1 MALNISAWS
10 IRNPLPSIVFSII
23 LLVLGWVSFTK
34 LAVTRLPSADI
45 PVISVAVSQFGAAPA
60 ELESQVTKTIEDGVS
75 GVEGVRHISSSI
87 TDGLS
92 VTTIQFALE
101 TNTDRALNDVKDAV
115 TRVRA
120 NLPQNVTEPL
130 IQRVDVIGLPIVTYA
145 AISPGK
151 TPEQLSYFV
160 DDVVKRALQ
169 GVRGVAQVERIGGV
183 EREILVSLDPD
194 RLQAAGLTAVNVS
207 QSLRGTNVDLAG
219 GRAEIGKN
227 DQAIRTLAGAK
238 TLNDLAGTMIPLFG
252 GGEVRLDDLGTVTD
266 TIADR
271 RTFARF
277 NGEPVVALGIKRS
290 KGASDV
296 VVAAAVQKRIDALKV
311 AYPDVDLKLIDTSVE
326 FTKGNYEAAISTLFE
341 GAILAVVIVLLF
353 LRDIRATIIAAISL
367 PLSIFPAFWAM
378 DILGFSLNLVSFLAI
393 TLSTGILVDDA
404 IVEIE
409 NIVRHMRMGK
419 IALSRGAGSR
429 RRNRPR
435 GDRDLADHHRDLR
448 AGQLHVR
455 HRRAVL
461 QAVRHHGVG
470 AGVLLAARRALRHA
484 GAGGLLPE
492 GSCRMTTRRRAA
504 CCSAYTRLVTWSVK
518 HYFITVLIGFGIFA
532 ASIWSITLLPQGF
545 LPAQDT
551 ARSLLAMELPPGS
564 QLAYTEKVTEEIVA
578 RLRKRP
584 EVKSVFVDG
593 GRVPPGTLEVRRA
606 ALIINYTP
614 KTERKITQRELELE
628 IGKELENVP
637 DIRFWFL
644 DENGLRAISLVVT
657 GADSNIVANVAS
669 ELATQ
674 MKRIPLIANVISE
687 TSLDRPELR
696 IQPRADLA
704 ARLGVSTESL
714 SQTIRVAT
722 IGDVGP
728 ALAKFD
734 AGDRLVPIRVQ
745 LEDAARGDLQMLE
758 QLRVPLGEH
767 GEKGGVPLSVVA
779 DIKLD
784 QGPTSIN
791 RYDRERQATVAA
803 DLVGTAALGDATKKI
818 YELPVMKSLP
828 KGVKVSPSGDAE
840 SLNELSE
847 GFATAITAGLMMV
860 YAVLVLLFGTFLQP
874 ITILFSLPLSIGGAI
889 AALLLTGKQLT
900 TPVWIGILMLMG
912 IVTKNAIML
921 VEFAVESIREGKPR
935 DEAIIDAGMKRARPI
950 VMTTIAMAAG
960 MMPSALAFGAGGEFR
975 SPMALAV
982 IGGLVFSTVL
992 SLVFV
997 PAMFMMM
1004 DDLGALIWRFG
1015 KKLLASQ
1022 RRKRAP
1028 RTTATITH
1036 EPPAKGPPRSRH
1048 RRCHPRR
1055 SEATSR
1061 SPRTSESVAQP
1072 ILRDGFTR
1080 ITIDPRG
1087 LHRQALYSRALRF
1100 PVARLLG

>member
-23 LLVLGWVSFTK
+23 LLVLGWVSFGK
-34 LAVTRLPSADI
+34 LAITRLPSADI
-45 PVISVAVSQFGAAPA
+45 PVISVAVSQFGAAPS

-194 RLQAAGLTAVNVS
+194 KLQAAGLTAVNVS
-207 QSLRGTNVDLAG
+207 QILRGTNVDLAG

-227 DQAIRTLAGAK
+227 DQTIRTLAGAK
-238 TLNDLAGTMIPLFG
+238 TLNELAGTMIPLFG

-296 VVAAAVQKRIDALKV
+296 KVAEAVEKRIEALKA

-326 FTKGNYEAAISTLFE
+326 FTKGNYLAAISTLFE
-341 GAILAVVIVLLF
+341 GAILAVIIVLLF
-353 LRDIRATIIAAISL
+353 LRDLRATIIAAVSL

-378 DILGFSLNLVSFLAI
+378 DLLGFSLNLVSFLAI

-419 IALSRGAGSR
+419 TPYRAALEAADEIGLAVIAISLTIIAIFAPASFMSGI
-429 RRNRPR
+429 
-435 GDRDLADHHRDLR
+435 
-448 AGQLHVR
+448 AGQFFKQFGITVS
-455 HRRAVL
+455 V
-461 QAVRHHGVG
+461 QVFFS
-470 AGVLLAARRALRHA
+470 LLAARFVTPVLAAYFLKDHPHDDPPPGRILRGYH
-484 GAGGLLPE
+484 
-492 GSCRMTTRRRAA
+492 S
-504 CCSAYTRLVTWSVK
+504 LVAWSVK
-518 HYFITVLIGFGIFA
+518 HYFITVLIGFAVFA

-584 EVKSVFVDG
+584 EVRSVFVDG
-593 GRVPPGTLEVRRA
+593 GRVPPGTQEVRRA

-614 KTERKITQRELELE
+614 KKERDSAHTQRLLELD
-628 IGKELENVP
+628 IGRELENVP

-657 GADSNIVANVAS
+657 GTDSNIVNNVAS

-674 MKRIPLIANVISE
+674 MKRIPIVANVISE

-696 IQPRADLA
+696 IRPRAELA

-734 AGDRLVPIRVQ
+734 AGDRQVPIRVQ
-745 LEDAARGDLQMLE
+745 LEDNARSDLQMLQ
-758 QLRVPLGEH
+758 QLRVPLGQR
-767 GEKGGVPLSVVA
+767 GERGGVPLSVVA
-779 DIKLD
+779 DIQLD

-803 DLVGTAALGDATKKI
+803 DLVGNAALGDATKLI
-818 YELPVMKSLP
+818 YDLPVMKSLP

-921 VEFAVESIREGKPR
+921 VEFAVEAIREGKAR
-935 DEAIIDAGMKRARPI
+935 EEAMIDAGMKRARPI

-982 IGGLVFSTVL
+982 IGGLIFSTIL

-997 PAMFMMM
+997 PAMFMVM
-1004 DDLGALIWRFG
+1004 DDIGALIWRFG
-1015 KKLLASQ
+1015 KRLVVSHAD
-1022 RRKRAP
+1022 
-1028 RTTATITH
+1028 H
-1036 EPPAKGPPRSRH
+1036 ELEPKDDHAAGPPAVPPGRV
-1048 RRCHPRR
+1048 
-1055 SEATSR
+1055 
-1061 SPRTSESVAQP
+1061 SPAAE
-1072 ILRDGFTR
+1072 
-1080 ITIDPRG
+1080 
-1087 LHRQALYSRALRF
+1087 
-1100 PVARLLG
+1100 